1 MIDGFISAC
10 AALCA
15 MRISPM
21 SLGYMF
27 ASHKSHE
34 QGYSSI
40 AKALGLSPALMLD
53 MRLGEGS
60 GCPLMFYILE
70 ASLRMLEDM
79 GTFEVG
85 CIDPTNY
92 VDLRG

>member
-1 MIDGFISAC
+1 
-10 AALCA
+10 
-15 MRISPM
+15 
-21 SLGYMF
+21 
-27 ASHKSHE
+27 
-34 QGYSSI
+34 
-40 AKALGLSPALMLD
+40 MLD

-79 GTFEVG
+79 GTFEEG